1 MAQEGTDWVNMS
13 MGNSAEGARYGS
25 VQSPTRVNYTVQLIE
40 GTDADQVVEAASCI
54 TRKG

>member
-13 MGNSAEGARYGS
+13 MDNSAEGARYGS